1 MTSATATLEVEHLT
15 HYRYAE
21 TVDLAHHL
29 AYLRPLENDAQ
40 RVQAFELD
48 IDPAP
53 QHERSDVDWAGNW
66 RSSFTVTVP
75 HRELRVRSS
84 SRVRVAPAAPFD
96 AQDTLAWE
104 AVRQRLRYEAGAA
117 FEPASQ
123 FVFASPFVP
132 PLPALREFALPSFGP
147 RQPVAA
153 AAIEL
158 MARIHSGFAYR
169 SAATTIDTPL
179 TEVLARR
186 AGVCQDFAHLM
197 IGALRSLGLA
207 AHYISGYLLTATHE
221 TGAQAAPM
229 LGADASHAWVGVW
242 CPRVDGA
249 PARWLEL
256 DPTNNLLA
264 SNGHVRLALGRDFGD
279 VTPLRGVIRGG
290 GTHEL
295 EVRVR
300 TRRLG

>member
-1 MTSATATLEVEHLT
+1 MLEVEHVT
-15 HYRYAE
+15 QYRYAD

-29 AYLRPLENDAQ
+29 AYLRPLENDVQ
-40 RVQAFELD
+40 SVQAFELG
-48 IDPAP
+48 IDPTP
-53 QHERSDVDWAGNW
+53 QYERSDVDWAGNW
-66 RSSFTVTVP
+66 RNSFTVTVP
-75 HRELRVRSS
+75 HRELRVRSA
-84 SRVRVAPAAPFD
+84 SRVRVAPAEAFD
-96 AQDTLAWE
+96 AQDSLAWE
-104 AVRQRLRYEAGAA
+104 TVRQRLRYAAGAA

-123 FVFASPFVP
+123 FVFASPYVP
-132 PLPALREFALPSFGP
+132 ALPALREFALPSFGP
-147 RQPVAA
+147 GRPLAQ

-179 TEVLARR
+179 AQVLARR

-197 IGALRSLGLA
+197 IGALRSLGLSA
-207 AHYISGYLLTATHE
+207 RYISGYLLTATHE
-221 TGAQAAPM
+221 TGAQTAPM

-242 CPRVDGA
+242 CPRTNEA

-256 DPTNNLLA
+256 DPTNNLLP
-264 SNGHVRLALGRDFGD
+264 SNDHVRLAIGRDFGD

-290 GTHEL
+290 GAHEL

-300 TRRLG
+300 TCRLG